1 MIQKKTISR
10 IAAIVFG
17 LALVAGCNFPG
28 LGTPENGETP
38 GPRQDTP
45 IPPGEDTV
53 SVTADR
59 DDVQTISA
67 AGQAQPL
74 PAPGE
79 KFLEIGDSVDV
90 TEAGRAILQFAD
102 LLSVEV
108 LRDGGLQLQAMDIND
123 QSAFITVLQN
133 GGVLVNDFDPQ
144 QEIDRRFIV
153 QTEFATITATGTR
166 FMVVKEEGSPLEWV
180 VGLDAPP
187 GDLQVTADG
196 VTKNVVGSE
205 ARWIAPVGEPSA
217 GIQAEMGAVQSWIG
231 NLQAGLAVPELG
243 ETLWPQADLL
253 LDTSTITELPRP
265 GEPFPL
271 GDILLTLADGGEYA
285 LQDCNNDLIT
295 DIAVFGGAI
304 EFDFRNVLNRVRAL
318 DVSVV
323 NREGGGLLEAF
334 DPGREAISATDVP
347 QNYGQVE
354 TLSLRAELPYHY
366 AQLSLDNGCF
376 LGLSLTPPDANG
388 GPGAPRSPVLAGN
401 AIVIDEPLDGSVA
414 VVNGFTL
421 SGRATVSPEAA
432 KGALWLQVETEA
444 GEVLQRYPLEYT
456 SWDFDRG
463 VGQFSQVVSV
473 DTNLPANIRV
483 RVLLLAQDN
492 EGVIE
497 EGSIALRPLNPSEDV
512 SQRPQNNGFITALN
526 VGDIGRY
533 DVAITIDG
541 ESADWSALDVQN
553 NASVAFNYLVYNQ
566 DCRNRYPDTPD
577 YFNDLLGVVNLAFD
591 EIYLYVSFT
600 VYDDGY
606 VGYLGEDQR
615 YFLGDAPQL
624 LLDLDLRGDYAD
636 RKDSR
641 DDIELDFHP
650 GRDEPG
656 DGPLVALWRLDTL
669 DSRVMEET
677 LIAATTIPFVDGG
690 SYFVEAAIPWESL
703 GVAPEPGFRLGIAAS
718 ISDNDTPG
726 TDVQECMIST
736 ARNRDWQDPTTWGT
750 LELEP

>member
-1 MIQKKTISR
+1 MRDKVVLKR
-10 IAAIVFG
+10 VGLIVFG
-17 LALVAGCNFPG
+17 ILILAGCNFPWQS
-28 LGTPENGETP
+28 TPESGTP
-38 GPRQDTP
+38 GPRRDTP
-45 IPPGEDTV
+45 TAPADDSV

-59 DDVQTISA
+59 DDVSTISA
-67 AGQAQPL
+67 GGQAQPL
-74 PAPGE
+74 LAPDE
-79 KFLEIGDSVDV
+79 AFLAIGDSVDV
-90 TEAGRAILQFAD
+90 TEVGRAILQFAD
-102 LLSVEV
+102 LLTVEV
-108 LRDGGLQLQAMDIND
+108 LRDGGLQLQAVDIND

-144 QEIDRRFIV
+144 QEIDRRFTV

-166 FMVVKEEGSPLEWV
+166 FMVVREEGSPLEWI

-196 VTKNVVGSE
+196 VTKDVVGNV
-205 ARWIAPVGEPSA
+205 ARWIAPIGEPSA
-217 GIQAEMGAVQSWIG
+217 GVDIEMGAVQNWIG
-231 NLQAGLAVPELG
+231 NLQAGEAVPELG
-243 ETLWPQADLL
+243 ETLWPQADVL
-253 LDTSTITELPRP
+253 LDTSTVSDLPQP
-265 GEPFPL
+265 GEPFAL
-271 GDILLTLADGGEYA
+271 GNITLTLAQGGEYA
-285 LQDCNNDLIT
+285 LQDCNNDLIS

-304 EFDFRNVLNRVRAL
+304 EFDFRTVLNRVRAL
-318 DVSVV
+318 DVTVV
-323 NREGGGLLEAF
+323 NREGGGLLQAY
-334 DPGREAISATDVP
+334 DPARELVSEQAVS

-401 AIVIDEPLDGSVA
+401 AIVIDEPRDGSGAVA
-414 VVNGFTL
+414 NGFTL
-421 SGRATVSPEAA
+421 TGRATIAPEAA
-432 KGALWLQVETEA
+432 KGALWLQVETDA

-456 SWDFDRG
+456 SWDFERG
-463 VGQFSQVVSV
+463 FGQFSQVVSV
-473 DTNLPANIRV
+473 RTNLPANIRV
-483 RVLLLAQDN
+483 RVLLLAPDN
-492 EGVIE
+492 EGVLE
-497 EGSIALRPLNPSEDV
+497 EGSIALRPLNPSEDF

-526 VGDIGRY
+526 VGDLGRY

-541 ESADWSALDVQN
+541 ESGDWTTLENQN
-553 NASVAFNYLVYNQ
+553 TASVAFGNLVYDQ
-566 DCRNRYPDTPD
+566 DCSNRYPDSPEHR
-577 YFNDLLGVVNLAFD
+577 NDLLGIVNLAFD
-591 EIYLYVSFT
+591 ENNLYVSFT

-606 VGYLGEDQR
+606 DGYLGEDQR

-624 LLDLDLRGDYAD
+624 LLDLDLRGDFAD
-636 RKDSR
+636 QKDSR

-669 DSRVMEET
+669 DSRVMEEA
-677 LIAATTIPFVDGG
+677 LIGATPLYVFEDG
-690 SYFVEAAIPWESL
+690 SYFLEAAIPWESL
-703 GVAPEPGFRLGIAAS
+703 GVAPEPGLRLGVAAS